1 MNIWIINHN
10 AAVPSQAWSIRHV
23 SLGAEL
29 VRRGHSVS
37 LFASNFS
44 SGMKAYLTPAHG
56 GRIQWEQALG
66 VKMGWLPTP
75 AYSSNS
81 WGRLWNNLVFGFRVL
96 DLPRNCCARPDVV
109 YGSTPDPFAALAG
122 WRVARRLGVPFVWE
136 IRDIWPQSLIDMGM
150 SRFHPFVPVCAA
162 MERHLCCNSDAIVT
176 LMPDAASHL
185 VAHGATRCRIHWIP
199 NGVNF
204 NLVPPVVPPK
214 PKEAL
219 ELIYAG
225 AYGGGNNPELILD
238 AAVKLRERGGPLL
251 RFRFIGN
258 GAGEHALLAKRAAL
272 NLDNVSFEPP
282 VPRAQVYSLLNE
294 ADILLAPYAKLDV
307 HRFGVSLNKLF
318 DYMAVARPIIFATC
332 ASNHPV
338 TDARCGIEVPA
349 DDADALANSISTL
362 AGLAREERWQL
373 GLNGRRYAEQNHNFA
388 RLAVKLE
395 TILAGAA
402 CQPPGAHRVTNNQ
415 GLEAA
420 RPILENDQAV

>member
-1 MNIWIINHN
+1 
-10 AAVPSQAWSIRHV
+10 
-23 SLGAEL
+23 
-29 VRRGHSVS
+29 
-37 LFASNFS
+37 
-44 SGMKAYLTPAHG
+44 
-56 GRIQWEQALG
+56 
-66 VKMGWLPTP
+66 
-75 AYSSNS
+75 
-81 WGRLWNNLVFGFRVL
+81 
-96 DLPRNCCARPDVV
+96 
-109 YGSTPDPFAALAG
+109 
-122 WRVARRLGVPFVWE
+122 
-136 IRDIWPQSLIDMGM
+136 
-150 SRFHPFVPVCAA
+150 
-162 MERHLCCNSDAIVT
+162 
-176 LMPDAASHL
+176 MPDAASHL

-395 TILAGAA
+395 TIRKPSLPVLRASLQGRIGLPTTRVWKRQGRFWKTTRRCSYSQHGGERRPLGTYMDLTGKNLETISSIRLHNMTVAELAEVDRRAGMRLHFSD
-402 CQPPGAHRVTNNQ
+402 GVW
-415 GLEAA
+415 
-420 RPILENDQAV
+420 